1 MSETEKWTEELRQ
14 QMLVAGNDTR
24 TDGTRGSREVPV
36 LQLPTDRPRA
46 AVQTFQGA
54 VHRVVMQKRLVEA
67 VEALAKEEGA
77 SLDVALL
84 AAFQTLLYRYTGQE
98 DVPVGV
104 AGWKGESASAQLLRT
119 ELSGGLTFREL
130 IGRVREVAL
139 GASVL
144 QDVRVEE
151 TSETVHS
158 QAIHDGIVDS
168 IKGSMTIHDQS
179 DALLSLSS
187 FEVMFAFNKSVSNTL
202 QVEQLLQA
210 FTGLFALHLVESDE
224 GLE

>member
-1 MSETEKWTEELRQ
+1 M
-14 QMLVAGNDTR
+14 
-24 TDGTRGSREVPV
+24 

-104 AGWKGESASAQLLRT
+104 AVSGRNGESASARLVRT
-119 ELSGGLTFREL
+119 ELSGELTFREL

-158 QAIHDGIVDS
+158 QAVADGTVDS
-168 IKGSMTIHDQS
+168 INGSMVIHDQS
-179 DALLSLSS
+179 DALLSSSS

-202 QVEQLLQA
+202 QIEQLLQA

-224 GLE
+224 GLEASVVYNGDLFD